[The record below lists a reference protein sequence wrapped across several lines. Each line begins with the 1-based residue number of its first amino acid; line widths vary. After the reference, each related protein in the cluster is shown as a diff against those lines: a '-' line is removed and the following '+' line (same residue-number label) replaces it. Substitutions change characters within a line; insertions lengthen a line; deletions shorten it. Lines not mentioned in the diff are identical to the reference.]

1 MDIRKLK
8 ETTGM
13 NFNNFRGKKILK
25 ASNEEKLHSDI
36 ESFSGRGWSV
46 GSEMKYIASDK
57 YPYQILMKY
66 SG

>member
-1 MDIRKLK
+1 
-8 ETTGM
+8 M

-25 ASNEEKLHSDI
+25 AGNEEKLHRDI
-36 ESFSGRGWSV
+36 ETFSTRGWRV